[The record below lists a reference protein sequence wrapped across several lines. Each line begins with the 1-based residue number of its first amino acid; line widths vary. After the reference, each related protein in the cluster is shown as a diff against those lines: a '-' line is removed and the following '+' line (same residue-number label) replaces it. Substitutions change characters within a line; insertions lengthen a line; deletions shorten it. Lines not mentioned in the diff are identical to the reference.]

1 MRVGTIVSHDMRPT
15 PVACAERTCDGPLVR
30 GPQKVLPLA
39 LALAGI
45 AITPRAEGQ
54 ERKAACARTGSRT
67 IIATAKVRV
76 YEVRNGDTATMY
88 GCRKSTG
95 RRVKLDTRGGDGY
108 TVSDTY
114 DRVQVADNQVSWVST
129 VTDQGCKADCPPGVG
144 TPQVRIAV
152 ANVATRRFRSVAA
165 APIGSAV
172 VLSGQG
178 GVAWAQRGSVAGV
191 VEIHASERAG
201 SNRVIDSG
209 AIEVAS
215 LAIEITIISWTRD
228 GVERFARLR

>member
-1 MRVGTIVSHDMRPT
+1 
-15 PVACAERTCDGPLVR
+15 
-30 GPQKVLPLA
+30 
-39 LALAGI
+39 
-45 AITPRAEGQ
+45 
-54 ERKAACARTGSRT
+54 
-67 IIATAKVRV
+67 
-76 YEVRNGDTATMY
+76 
-88 GCRKSTG
+88 
-95 RRVKLDTRGGDGY
+95 
-108 TVSDTY
+108 
-114 DRVQVADNQVSWVST
+114 VST

-191 VEIHASERAG
+191 VEIHASARAG